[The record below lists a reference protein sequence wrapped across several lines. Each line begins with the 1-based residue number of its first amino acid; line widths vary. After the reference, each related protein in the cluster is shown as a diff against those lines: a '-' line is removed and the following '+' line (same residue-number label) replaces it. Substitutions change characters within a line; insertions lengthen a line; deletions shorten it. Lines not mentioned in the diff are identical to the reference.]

1 MRPSAREG
9 HRIIPHFHH
18 LVHGIQLDSYE
29 MSSLGYFFPKL
40 TLDCKDLLESG
51 QGREGDGGAGLE
63 VGFTMRYDLVDFSIG
78 FEVWLFAGRVDD
90 RS

>member
-1 MRPSAREG
+1 MPTSTREG
-9 HRIIPHFHH
+9 HRIIPYFQHF
-18 LVHGIQLDSYE
+18 VHGIQLDSDK

-40 TLDCKDLLESG
+40 TLACKDLLESG
-51 QGREGDGGAGLE
+51 QGWEGDGGAGLE